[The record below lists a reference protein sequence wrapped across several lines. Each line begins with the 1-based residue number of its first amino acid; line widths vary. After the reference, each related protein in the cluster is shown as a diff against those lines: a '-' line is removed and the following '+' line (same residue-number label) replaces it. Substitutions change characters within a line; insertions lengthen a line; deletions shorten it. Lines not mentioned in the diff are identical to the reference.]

1 MSSTPVQAAL
11 ITLSNMLLL
20 VLATWLVGRA
30 RGKHGVAAPATVGHP
45 DFERAFRAH
54 QNTIEST
61 VLFLPPLWIASLYG
75 DPRIAAWLGW
85 AWVAGRLWYLLG
97 FISAAGRRSPGY
109 LVGALANIALIAIAF
124 WGLLPSLVR
133 IG

>member
-1 MSSTPVQAAL
+1 MSTPLHAAL
-11 ITLSNMLLL
+11 ITLFNMLLL

-61 VLFLPPLWIASLYG
+61 VLFLPPLWIASLHG
-75 DPRIAAWLGW
+75 DARVAAWLGY
-85 AWVAGRLWYLLG
+85 AWLAGRLWYLLG
-97 FISAAGRRSPGY
+97 YISATGRRSPGY
-109 LVGALANIALIAIAF
+109 LLGALANIALIGMAF
-124 WGLLPSLVR
+124 WALLSPVLR
-133 IG
+133 LG